1 VGRTRVDDLPLYK
14 DALELALMRR
24 IKRALDPLG
33 IMNPG
38 KILRH
43 VAE

>member
-1 VGRTRVDDLPLYK
+1 V
-14 DALELALMRR
+14 AELAHWRGGVPLDLMRV

-38 KILRH
+38 KLFQ
-43 VAE
+43 AE